1 MLINEIYR
9 IMAQVRFQGYPL
21 FSANIRP
28 FFRRGIE
35 FAEVSDRGSLFSS
48 NRIRAISGRH
58 AVKPQRVLSARR
70 GNGGGPAGARFI
82 LK

>member
-21 FSANIRP
+21 FSAKIRP

-35 FAEVSDRGSLFSS
+35 FAEAADPGSLFLS
-48 NRIRAISGRH
+48 NCIRAISGRH
-58 AVKPQRVLSARR
+58 AVKPQRDLSAIR

>member
-28 FFRRGIE
+28 FSAEELSSQRFQIE
-35 FAEVSDRGSLFSS
+35 EACFHR
-48 NRIRAISGRH
+48 
-58 AVKPQRVLSARR
+58 SAFEQFP
-70 GNGGGPAGARFI
+70 GVMQ
-82 LK
+82 

>member
-28 FFRRGIE
+28 FSAEELSSQRLQIE
-35 FAEVSDRGSLFSS
+35 EVCLY
-48 NRIRAISGRH
+48 RIALEQFPG
-58 AVKPQRVLSARR
+58 VMQ
-70 GNGGGPAGARFI
+70 
-82 LK
+82 

>member
-1 MLINEIYR
+1 
-9 IMAQVRFQGYPL
+9 L

-35 FAEVSDRGSLFSS
+35 FAEVSDRESLFSS